1 MSGESISL
9 VGVSPRIVVHVSRL
23 SVGMSLR
30 GVLVSDGRGCLA
42 VRGERGNE
50 QYEATP
56 VWPKGVT
63 PIEREGEIGVSV
75 PELGVIMEG
84 DEISAA
90 GAFWDR
96 NHPRMK
102 GVKLPARCRQGDGF
116 IVFNGDSFGPAASR

>member
-1 MSGESISL
+1 MSSESISL
-9 VGVSPRIVVHVSRL
+9 VGVSPRVVVHVSRL

-42 VRGERGNE
+42 VRGARGSE

-63 PIEREGEIGVSV
+63 PIEKEGEIGVSV
-75 PELGVIMEG
+75 PEFGAIMEG

-96 NHPRMK
+96 NHPRMRD
-102 GVKLPARCRQGDGF
+102 VKFPARCRKSSGF
-116 IVFNGDSFGPAASR
+116 IVFNEDSFGGATR